1 MASVNQTNTE
11 TVLNLTKLK
20 AMLGK
25 VLRDRVECI
34 VYGLFQAH
42 RSSTILN

>member
-11 TVLNLTKLK
+11 TVLK

-25 VLRDRVECI
+25 VLRVRDRVEYMD
-34 VYGLFQAH
+34 YGLSQAH
-42 RSSTILN
+42 RSGTILN